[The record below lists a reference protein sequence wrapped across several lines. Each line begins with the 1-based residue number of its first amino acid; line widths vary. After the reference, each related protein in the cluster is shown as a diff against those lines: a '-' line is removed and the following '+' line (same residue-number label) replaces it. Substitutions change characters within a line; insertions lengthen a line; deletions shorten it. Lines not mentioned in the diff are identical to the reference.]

1 MTRLLENKVA
11 IVTGAGQ
18 GIGAGVARV
27 FAREGARLVLAGRHL
42 ESLESTQRGVAA
54 LGADSVCVV
63 ADVSVTADCGNLV
76 RETLKQFG
84 SLDCAVNN
92 AGTEGVLAPAAEY
105 PEENFDH
112 VIAVNL
118 KGVWNCMR
126 FQIPE
131 ILKRGGGSIVNVS
144 SALAEVAQYNMCAYL
159 ASKYGVVGLSK
170 AAALDYATQGLRVNA
185 LLPGLVETPMMTK
198 MMAAHPSLREPLLA
212 AEPIGRFGRPEE
224 LGEAAAW
231 LCSDRASFQ
240 TGSSMVV
247 DGGYL
252 LR

>member
-1 MTRLLENKVA
+1 MTRMLEGKV
-11 IVTGAGQ
+11 IIITGAGQ
-18 GIGAGVARV
+18 GIGAGVATV
-27 FAREGARLVLAGRHL
+27 CAREGAKLVLAGRHRDTL
-42 ESLESTQRGVAA
+42 EATQRQVAA
-54 LGADSVCVV
+54 LGAESHCVV
-63 ADVSVTADCGNLV
+63 ADVAITADCAKMVTEAVG
-76 RETLKQFG
+76 RFG
-84 SLDCAVNN
+84 GLDCAVNN
-92 AGTEGVLAPAAEY
+92 AGTEGTLAPTADY
-105 PEENFDH
+105 PEAAFDQ
-112 VIAVNL
+112 VMAVNL

-126 FQIPE
+126 HQIPE

-185 LLPGLVETPMMTK
+185 LLPGLVETPMMTN
-198 MMAAHPSLREPLLA
+198 MMAAHPYLREPLLA

-240 TGSSMVV
+240 TGSAMVV

>member
-11 IVTGAGQ
+11 IITGAGQ
-18 GIGAGVARV
+18 GIGAGTAEV
-27 FAREGARLVLAGRHL
+27 FAREGARLVLSGRHL
-42 ESLESTQRGVAA
+42 ASLETTRSRVAG
-54 LGADSVCVV
+54 LGAEAICVV
-63 ADVSVTADCGNLV
+63 ADVAVASDCERIVGEAV
-76 RETLKQFG
+76 ARFG
-84 SLDCAVNN
+84 RLDCAVNN
-92 AGTEGVLAPAAEY
+92 AGVEGDLAPTADYSEAT
-105 PEENFDH
+105 FDR

-126 FQIPE
+126 FQIPAM
-131 ILKRGGGSIVNVS
+131 LQSGGGAIVNVS

-170 AAALDYATQGLRVNA
+170 AAALDYATRGLRVNA
-185 LLPGLVETPMMTK
+185 LLPGLVETPMMVN
-198 MMAAHPSLREPLLA
+198 MMEAHPYLREPLLA
-212 AEPIGRFGRPEE
+212 SEPIGRFGRPQE

-240 TGSSMVV
+240 TGSAMVV